1 MIPLYD
7 DVPTRTNPVLTFS
20 LIALNIAVFIAQLDA
35 GPHFKELVFRFGA
48 IPLEIMNSVDIYPY
62 NPFPVQTTL
71 ITSMFMHGGPGHLAG
86 NMLYLWIFGNN
97 VEDVLG
103 KTRFIFFYLTC
114 GIAAAMSHIMQFP
127 DSTIPMVG
135 ASGAISGILAG
146 YVLEF
151 PGARV
156 YTFFWFIFFFRIIPL
171 PAWIL
176 IGFWLMLQIAN
187 LGGGGQVAWS
197 AHVGG
202 FVTGLV
208 LWPFLRRSEWED

>member
-7 DVPTRTNPVLTFS
+7 SVPTRTNPVLTFA
-20 LIALNIAVFIAQLDA
+20 LIALNVAVFGAQLGA
-35 GPHFKELVFRFGA
+35 GRHFERLLFQFGA
-48 IPLEIMNSVDIYPY
+48 IPLEIVNSVDLYPY

-71 ITSMFMHGGPGHLAG
+71 ITSMFMHGGLWHLAG

-103 KTRFIFFYLTC
+103 KTRFIFFYFTC

-127 DSTIPMVG
+127 TSTIPMVG
-135 ASGAISGILAG
+135 ASGAVSGILAG

-151 PGARV
+151 PRARV
-156 YTFFWFIFFFRIIPL
+156 LTFFWFIFFFRIIPL

-176 IGFWLMLQIAN
+176 IGFWFMLQIVN
-187 LGGGGQVAWS
+187 LGEGGQVAWS

-208 LWPFLRRSEWED
+208 LWPILRRKER